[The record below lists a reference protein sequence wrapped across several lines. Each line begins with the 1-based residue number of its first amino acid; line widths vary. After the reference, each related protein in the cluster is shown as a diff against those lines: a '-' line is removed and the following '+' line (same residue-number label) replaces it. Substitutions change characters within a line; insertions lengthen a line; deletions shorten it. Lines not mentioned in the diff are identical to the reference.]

1 MSRTSG
7 PSLVLRPA
15 TLTRW
20 WANALL
26 ALLAGAFVLFV
37 IRPGAARALL
47 LVVVFLMVL
56 PGFVSSMRRAVI
68 DGDGIRI
75 GRRRV
80 AWADVV
86 AIDTAKAEVHTRH
99 PRRYTLPGRIEPADL
114 RPFAPDHVKVG

>member
-1 MSRTSG
+1 MSG

-26 ALLAGAFVLFV
+26 ALLVGAFVLFI

-56 PGFVSSMRRAVI
+56 PGFMSSMRRAVI
-68 DGDGIRI
+68 DREGIRV
-75 GRRRV
+75 GRHRV
-80 AWADVV
+80 AWDEVL
-86 AIDTAKAEVHTRH
+86 AIDTAKAEVLTRH
-99 PRRYTLPGRIEPADL
+99 PRRLALPGRIEPADL
-114 RPFAPDHVKVG
+114 IPFAPDHVKVA